1 MSEIRGPAL
10 AFIFA
15 LGVIAAAALL
25 DNRCEPL
32 FALMVGGCR

>member
-10 AFIFA
+10 AFLTA
-15 LGVIAAAALL
+15 LGAIALASLL